1 MELNNNNLNL
11 KKLDIIYLE
20 YLIKILSKF
29 INKIWV
35 YKKDITI
42 SIKIDKKSKKNDFLN
57 LFSCLKNHFFFYF
70 KQLSDLTAIDYL
82 GNISRFSLF
91 YNILNIHRN
100 KRIFIKYDILLEN
113 KEFINNI
120 SSLSNIYLSS
130 IWLEREVWDMY
141 GIIFFGNND
150 LRRILT
156 DYGFKGHPLRKDFPL
171 VGFLELTFDV
181 LTKTLKYIPVELS
194 QDYRKFQFI
203 NSWENV

>member
-57 LFSCLKNHFFFYF
+57 LFNCLKNHFFFYF